1 MNIVIFGPPGAGK
14 GTQSNFI
21 VKKYDLY
28 QLSTG
33 ELLRKEIKNKSN
45 LGLKISSIMNSGQ
58 LVSDKIVSDLIEK
71 FISDEKFKNR
81 LIFDGYPRNKIQA
94 DNLNNLLEKYN
105 QKINLVLKL
114 SVSLDVIKKRITGRS
129 VCSICGKIYN
139 EFFNPAPIN
148 AQCCASKFL
157 QKRTDDTLDIAVTR
171 YQTYEKN
178 IEPVINFYK
187 QSDLLK
193 VVNGETPISQISSEI
208 SGLIQGIKGWLW
220 EIRQYKYAG
229 KTFTH

>member
-45 LGLKISSIMNSGQ
+45 LGLKISSIMNSGL

-94 DNLNNLLEKYN
+94 ENLNNLLKKYN

-208 SGLIQGIKGWLW
+208 SGLIQGIKG
-220 EIRQYKYAG
+220 
-229 KTFTH
+229 